1 MLSLVLSLVF
11 EPFMSFAINLVLSEG
26 DEKHREVLN
35 GVIGDD
41 RDDDDE
47 SRAVLPAI
55 WYVGRETHE
64 MALLQHM
71 AVRLERIILDY
82 LCRYRTVV

>member
-47 SRAVLPAI
+47 SRAVLP
-55 WYVGRETHE
+55 VGRETHE